1 MFEKASRMKL
11 RFETAKGMLT
21 VEDLWDIPLLSA
33 NGLSLDNIAIK
44 LDRQLKDTMN
54 VSFVKKEQTSN
65 SIDQLRFDIVRH
77 IIAVRQDEQEKAKS
91 AAELREREQRL
102 LQLLDRKRTEADEKM
117 SEDEIKG
124 HILGVKG
131 KRKDAQEKIEQ
142 YNDEIARMEK
152 LLNERRSKSS
162 S

>member
-77 IIAVRQDEQEKAKS
+77 IIAVRLDEQEKAKS
-91 AAELREREQRL
+91 AAELRERVQRL

-117 SEDEIKG
+117 SEDEIK
-124 HILGVKG
+124 
-131 KRKDAQEKIEQ
+131 E
-142 YNDEIARMEK
+142 
-152 LLNERRSKSS
+152 LLATVRAKQNQ
-162 S
+162 